1 MAWLQVL
8 EYGQRFD
15 GDEEAMPDSGEVNLS
30 CADSPVP
37 ALVKERGSLTAQ
49 LKRLAAPRRLAVR
62 VLRQGEFPISAQE
75 RCDLGLA
82 EGGPAHVREVILG
95 PAAEP
100 WVFARTVLPAA
111 ALERELAAV
120 GRLDARPLGEWL
132 FSHDN
137 ARRGAVTVVRVKRP
151 GTEPSL
157 ATLAAIAPGAGPLWG
172 RRSLFYVGAA
182 RLLVCEYFLP
192 GLWHCRAAGGRDER
206 DADAG

>member
-1 MAWLQVL
+1 MGRALTATN
-8 EYGQRFD
+8 
-15 GDEEAMPDSGEVNLS
+15 EAMPDSGEVELS
-30 CADSPVP
+30 YAQDQVP

-49 LKRLAAPRRLAVR
+49 LKRLAAPRRLAVQ
-62 VLRQGEFPISAQE
+62 VLRQGALPISAQE
-75 RCDLGLA
+75 RRDLGLA
-82 EGGPAHVREVILG
+82 ETGLAHVREVILG

-111 ALERELAAV
+111 ALKRELAAV
-120 GRLDARPLGEWL
+120 EGLGARPLGEWL

-137 ARRGAVTVVRVKRP
+137 ARRGAVTVVRVTRP
-151 GTEPSL
+151 GAETSV
-157 ATLAAIAPGAGPLWG
+157 ATLASIAPGAGPLWG

-192 GLWHCRAAGGRDER
+192 GLWHRRAAGGRDER